1 MKICFRKHL
10 EAPDFGFL
18 PPASLC
24 SPKYR
29 LVTQSEVAALQ
40 KALQSLAFHFQ
51 TWKKV
56 TAPQGRRRPPAPC
69 THASDFFAQ
78 LKH

>member
-51 TWKKV
+51 TWKRSHCSAGQE
-56 TAPQGRRRPPAPC
+56 APSGSLHPC
-69 THASDFFAQ
+69 Q
-78 LKH
+78 